1 MTQGCVISAM
11 QKEAV
16 LRNPGEKLLPNLVIE
31 LDPER
36 EEDDAVLGA
45 VDEGGEVPPQRLG
58 RPVDQVH
65 PADVHERLRH

>member
-1 MTQGCVISAM
+1 M

-16 LRNPGEKLLPNLVIE
+16 LCNPGEKLLPNLVIE

-45 VDEGGEVPPQRLG
+45 LHKVGKILAQSLN
-58 RPVDQVH
+58 RPVDQMH
-65 PADVHERLRH
+65 PADIHERLRH

>member
-1 MTQGCVISAM
+1 M

-31 LDPER
+31 LDPEG
-36 EEDDAVLGA
+36 EEDDAVLCA
-45 VDEGGEVPPQRLG
+45 LHKVGEILAKSLD